1 MAMERGTVLADDR
14 DIGGA
19 DGPQDEPFLQRWA
32 RRKADAVNTTA
43 DDTQPEGPGVDTASL
58 QHPSPASTPAPE
70 DSSDSDEIDLST
82 LPDIDSMS
90 AESDFSVFMQNGI
103 PDELRKRALQRLWRL
118 DPAFGHIDGLLEYGE
133 DYSGNGLVAEAVN
146 TIYKVGKGMVTDE
159 EEEAERLAAAEAEE
173 NADAEAVDATG
184 EEEAPAIAAKDGPG
198 DGTPPPQPN
207 ARDAAASDDS
217 ANAETVKLA
226 ATPRSAAPKR

>member
-1 MAMERGTVLADDR
+1 MADDR
-14 DIGGA
+14 NSGGA

-32 RRKADAVNTTA
+32 RRKADAVNATA
-43 DDTQPEGPGVDTASL
+43 DDTQPDTPGVDTASL
-58 QHPSPASTPAPE
+58 QHPSPAPATE
-70 DSSDSDEIDLST
+70 TSSDGDEIDLST
-82 LPDIDSMS
+82 LPDIDSMN

-146 TIYKVGKGMVTDE
+146 TIYKVGKGMITDE
-159 EEEAERLAAAEAEE
+159 EEEAERIAAAEAEAE
-173 NADAEAVDATG
+173 VDAEADAVDATS
-184 EEEAPAIAAKDGPG
+184 EEDAPAIATTEELDDSDGN
-198 DGTPPPQPN
+198 PPAQPN

-217 ANAETVKLA
+217 ANAATVELA
-226 ATPRSAAPKR
+226 AKPRPAAPKQ